1 MVLNVHRNRKAYYG
15 RGEGVMEVG
24 GEGKSVYSYK
34 HIHILNAL
42 FNTGGKL
49 RRKTGWQLTWAD
61 VWEKICLSKRMMREK
76 KMMAFMIHKD

>member
-15 RGEGVMEVG
+15 WGEGVMEVG

-49 RRKTGWQLTWAD
+49 
-61 VWEKICLSKRMMREK
+61 
-76 KMMAFMIHKD
+76 